1 MFYLWMVLAVS
12 SCDIRHVGQ
21 SHYRSGAASSSITPA
36 PAGARY
42 NPVPVPSEYPRGHAC
57 FGVRRLIQKMDPCE
71 RHPEDVIQSTGR
83 FFGIATY
90 LVK

>member
-1 MFYLWMVLAVS
+1 MVLTVS
-12 SCDIRHVGQ
+12 SSDIRHVGK
-21 SHYRSGAASSSITPA
+21 SRNISCAASLNITPA
-36 PAGARY
+36 PAGARC
-42 NPVPVPSEYPRGHAC
+42 NPVPVPSEYPHGDAC
-57 FGVRRLIQKMDPCE
+57 FGVRRLLQKIDPCE

>member
-1 MFYLWMVLAVS
+1 MVLTAS
-12 SCDIRHVGQ
+12 SSNIRQVGQ
-21 SHYRSGAASSSITPA
+21 SHNRSGAASLNITPA
-36 PAGARY
+36 PAGARC
-42 NPVPVPSEYPRGHAC
+42 NPVPVPSEYLRGHAC
-57 FGVRRLIQKMDPCE
+57 FGVRRLLQKIDPCE

>member
-1 MFYLWMVLAVS
+1 MVLKHGVS
-12 SCDIRHVGQ
+12 SSDIRHVGQ
-21 SHYRSGAASSSITPA
+21 SHNRGGAASSNITQA
-36 PAGARY
+36 PAGAHC
-42 NPVPVPSEYPRGHAC
+42 NPVPLPSAYPRGHAC
-57 FGVRRLIQKMDPCE
+57 FGVRRLLQQIEPCK